1 MVRVLFDFLK
11 INHSQMKTIIPSL
24 FLFLSLFAA
33 STLQAQTLDRSIRP
47 AAQPAKEIQIKD
59 AQTFTLKNGL
69 KVFLVEDKTT
79 PIVYYSLMFDTWPAL
94 QGDKAGLH
102 DIFNDVYGKATTTRT
117 KEQLNREVD
126 LIAARLSA
134 SRNNVYISYL
144 KKYEGKAL
152 DIFADVILHPVFNQE
167 DYDLTIQNLK
177 TYLASIGDDG
187 SDMNTR
193 VSNVLTYG
201 KNYPNGELETL
212 ETIENVAL
220 PDLTAYYDSYFAP
233 NVARL
238 VIVGD
243 VSLKEAKASAEKYLG
258 GWKKKSVPVF
268 KPKVPEAPAATQVAY
283 VVKPEAVQS
292 FVSVTYPVPFLVGQA
307 GYDEARV
314 MANILGGS
322 STGYLFLNL
331 REKHSYTYGAYV
343 SLDGGEIT
351 GRFQTTGG
359 RGATSVKAIATDS
372 AVYEI
377 FHELNR
383 ILTEPVEEKTLA
395 AAKTYMA
402 GSFSRSLES
411 SGTLASF
418 AVNIDKYKLPKDY
431 YKNYLKRIEA
441 ITVADVQAAARRY
454 VCPDRAWIVVT
465 GDKVHAEK
473 LLPFASDGTIHYYDY
488 NANSVAAPVSE
499 SVDLLPETLIENYL
513 QALGGQEAIDK
524 IVDYTVRADVK
535 AMGQTLSMTQNFKA
549 PNKTRVEMQM
559 GGRSVMKMNF
569 DGATLRMGGMGGTQ
583 EETEGAMFDNI
594 RDEAGV
600 APEANYVK
608 NGYLLSVGAIEEVG
622 GRKVYVLTAAKGES
636 KQVGYYD
643 VETGL
648 KVKTATTIPTPVGD
662 PQTVVEYSDYRP
674 VEGVQ
679 FPFRMKQSMGG
690 MDLEVVVTSVE
701 VNKGVDDAVFQ

>member
-1 MVRVLFDFLK
+1 
-11 INHSQMKTIIPSL
+11 MKTIVYS
-24 FLFLSLFAA
+24 LFLSLFAA

-79 PIVYYSLMFDTWPAL
+79 PIVYYSLRFDTWPAL
-94 QGDKAGLH
+94 QGNKVGLY
-102 DIFNDVYGKATTTRT
+102 DLFDEVYGKATTTRT

-144 KKYEGKAL
+144 KKYEEKAL
-152 DIFADVILHPVFNQE
+152 DLFADVLLHPVFNQE
-167 DYDLTIQNLK
+167 DYELSIQNTK
-177 TYLASIGDDG
+177 TYLSSIQDDG

-201 KNYPNGELETL
+201 KNYPDGELETL

-220 PDLTAYYDSYFAP
+220 SDLTAYYNTYFAP
-233 NVARL
+233 NAARL

-243 VSLKEAKASAEKYLG
+243 VSLKEAKAAAEKYLG
-258 GWKKKSVPVF
+258 TWKKKTVPAF
-268 KPKVPEAPAATQVAY
+268 KPAAPEAPAATQVAY
-283 VVKPEAVQS
+283 VVKSEAVQS
-292 FVSVTYPVPFLVGQA
+292 FVSVTYPVPFHVGQPD
-307 GYDEARV
+307 YDAARV

-359 RGATSVKAIATDS
+359 RGGAASIKAAATDS
-372 AVYEI
+372 SVYEI

-395 AAKTYMA
+395 AAKTYMV

-411 SGTLASF
+411 SGTLANF

-441 ITVADVQAAARRY
+441 ITVADVQAAAQRY
-454 VCPDRAWIVVT
+454 VRPDHAWIVVT
-465 GDKVHAEK
+465 GDKAHAEK

-488 NANSVAAPVSE
+488 NANPVAAPVSE
-499 SVDLLPETLIENYL
+499 NADLSPEAIIENYL
-513 QALGGQEAIDK
+513 QALGGRVAIDK
-524 IVDYTVRADVK
+524 IADYTTHADIK
-535 AMGQTLSMTQNFKA
+535 AMGQTLSMTRSFKA
-549 PNKTRVEMQM
+549 PNQTLVEMQM
-559 GGRSVMKMNF
+559 GGRNIMKMSF
-569 DGATLRMGGMGGTQ
+569 DGTTLRTGGMGGTQ
-583 EETEGAMFDNI
+583 EETEGAMFDYI

-600 APEANYVK
+600 ASEANYAK
-608 NGYLLSVGAIEEVG
+608 NGYALSVGAIEEVN
-622 GRKVYVLTAAKGES
+622 GRKAYVLTAVKGDNR
-636 KQVGYYD
+636 QVAYYD

-648 KVKTATTIPTPVGD
+648 KIKTVVTVPTPAGD
-662 PQTVVEYSDYRP
+662 SQTVVEYSDYRP

-679 FPFRMKQSMGG
+679 FPFRMKQSMAG
-690 MDLEVVVTSVE
+690 MDMEAIVTSVE
-701 VNKGVDDAVFQ
+701 VNKGVDDAVFK